1 MKVPMRDM
9 SLHLAYLDLHLGIVA
24 QGVGWN
30 PDIADDM
37 VNRMKALLDQSLYTL
52 HEYGHMGD
60 SDDEEFEFGPTPD
73 SELIDPRIIYVEDD
87 DG

>member
-9 SLHLAYLDLHLGIVA
+9 SVHLAYLDLHLGIVA
-24 QGVGWN
+24 QGVGWS

-37 VNRMKALLDQSLYTL
+37 VGRMKELFDQSLYTL
-52 HEYGHMGD
+52 HEYGHLGD
-60 SDDEEFEFGPTPD
+60 PEEDEDEHGPTPG
-73 SELIDPRIIYVEDD
+73 SELIEPRIVYVEDE

>member
-1 MKVPMRDM
+1 MRVPMRDM

-37 VNRMKALLDQSLYTL
+37 VNRMKGLFDQSLYTL
-52 HEYGHMGD
+52 HEYGPAGNWD
-60 SDDEEFEFGPTPD
+60 AE
-73 SELIDPRIIYVEDD
+73 SELMDPQIVYVEDED
-87 DG
+87 A

>member
-1 MKVPMRDM
+1 MRVPMRDM

-37 VNRMKALLDQSLYTL
+37 VNRMKGLFDQSLYTL
-52 HEYGHMGD
+52 HEYGHLGD
-60 SDDEEFEFGPTPD
+60 WDDDEFGPTPD
-73 SELIDPRIIYVEDD
+73 SELIEPKIVYVEDED
-87 DG
+87 A

>member
-1 MKVPMRDM
+1 MRVPMRDM

-37 VNRMKALLDQSLYTL
+37 VNRMKGLFDQSLYTL
-52 HEYGHMGD
+52 HEYGHAGNR
-60 SDDEEFEFGPTPD
+60 DDE
-73 SELIDPRIIYVEDD
+73 SELMDPQIVYVEDED
-87 DG
+87 A

>member
-1 MKVPMRDM
+1 MRVPPRDM
-9 SLHLAYLDLHLGIVA
+9 SLHLAYLDLHLGIVS

-37 VNRMKALLDQSLYTL
+37 VNRMKALFDQSLYTL
-52 HEYGHMGD
+52 QEYGHVGD
-60 SDDEEFEFGPTPD
+60 WDDDDEFGPTPD
-73 SELIDPRIIYVEDD
+73 SELIEPIIVYVEDE